1 MSLSLSAQYG
11 ASGSSGSAIPG
22 PTVSEQ
28 YDHLVA
34 QAQTHH
40 QHHQYQFS
48 AAGFQPFNAPNFVN
62 HSFHHGK
69 LSLTLTIFV
78 CYYSICFPISLPDY
92 QKMAVDDYSKLTA
105 DQLAKM
111 TPPLSSENY
120 AKLNE
125 QNWNQA
131 YGGHPGQGYLPHAV
145 TNDYSQMQ
153 GYTNANS
160 KYWS

>member
-1 MSLSLSAQYG
+1 M
-11 ASGSSGSAIPG
+11 
-22 PTVSEQ
+22 
-28 YDHLVA
+28 
-34 QAQTHH
+34 
-40 QHHQYQFS
+40 
-48 AAGFQPFNAPNFVN
+48 AA
-62 HSFHHGK
+62 
-69 LSLTLTIFV
+69 
-78 CYYSICFPISLPDY
+78 
-92 QKMAVDDYSKLTA
+92 DDYSKLTV

-120 AKLNE
+120 AKLSE

-131 YGGHPGQGYLPHAV
+131 YTGHHGQGYHPHAV